1 MKPLKIIR
9 RTKKKIEIGE
19 EDVRS
24 TEVASIT
31 FHWPAFKLMAAHNYF
46 KEDEKY
52 CLTRKAAYPDKCG
65 GFIPEE

>member
-1 MKPLKIIR
+1 M
-9 RTKKKIEIGE
+9 
-19 EDVRS
+19 RS